1 MILAACAAVCWKQQ
15 AVKLLWWKF
24 FIIILILRFFFSFLG
39 KFSIQLWI
47 LWFIKVTKSIVF
59 MYNSL
64 ISWRQVRSEVSI
76 AIVMDQ
82 KLNFCFFNIFL
93 KTNILCCL
101 LSKLLTDLL
110 VNRLTSSVFRTESVH
125 RYIVVYHQM
134 LVHHPD
140 LISSL
145 PIFMLYRGPNLWVL
159 IVKCVGGFENFEYL
173 LI

>member
-1 MILAACAAVCWKQQ
+1 
-15 AVKLLWWKF
+15 
-24 FIIILILRFFFSFLG
+24 
-39 KFSIQLWI
+39 
-47 LWFIKVTKSIVF
+47 

-76 AIVMDQ
+76 AIVMDHCAF
-82 KLNFCFFNIFL
+82 KSWILFFFNIFL

-110 VNRLTSSVFRTESVH
+110 VNRLTSSVFRTASVH
-125 RYIVVYHQM
+125 CYNVVYHQM

-145 PIFMLYRGPNLWVL
+145 PIFMLYKGSKSVGSYCKMCGGIWKFWISSHLGFL
-159 IVKCVGGFENFEYL
+159 IF
-173 LI
+173 